1 MWKQKNANL
10 NFVRLKKI
18 DKKPNTNAPESMT
31 NDRSNCRKCFCKS
44 PATWSKC
51 TKYYKMSLLFTSFR
65 KMMMMM
71 IIILW
76 KLKDSQL
83 EEHLGVIQH

>member
-1 MWKQKNANL
+1 VKHKMQNTL
-10 NFVRLKKI
+10 IFVGSKKI
-18 DKKPNTNAPESMT
+18 DMKPNTNAPESMT
-31 NDRSNCRKCFCKS
+31 NDRSNCRKYFCKS